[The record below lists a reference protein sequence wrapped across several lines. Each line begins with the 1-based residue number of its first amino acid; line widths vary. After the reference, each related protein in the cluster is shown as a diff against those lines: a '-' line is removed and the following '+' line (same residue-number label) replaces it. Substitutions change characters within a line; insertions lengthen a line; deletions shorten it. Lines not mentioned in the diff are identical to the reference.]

1 MNLRERV
8 AALAERFD
16 FLCDAYVQGMVD
28 GPDVDRVGRL
38 LQEAK
43 AELAK
48 DTP

>member
-1 MNLRERV
+1 MNLQEKV
-8 AALAERFD
+8 AALTDRFD

-28 GPDVDRVGRL
+28 GPEVDHVGRL

-48 DTP
+48 EN